1 MGYEHWHSKGA
12 ENSLIQSLI
21 LWGEM
26 CKWGTKITSLMSK
39 SENKVEILE
48 PGVFPRTEEH
58 RYFIW
63 KTAERSHLIW
73 CSSSACSCPTLQR
86 WVMLHR
92 KAPGACCVKS
102 CFSGTRLS
110 FFANSKAAE
119 IFHGFRNPRYSEIK
133 LFVATQHWPISLHN
147 LTGATCSGLL
157 SGERILLLDSFQPRL
172 SLLLHS
178 LWILCLQVYKYDFKV
193 KFKTKG
199 KSQCATFT
207 QIWDLVLL
215 TFELFLANCILFSNM
230 LLLHGRKLH

>member
-1 MGYEHWHSKGA
+1 MGYEHWHGKGA

-39 SENKVEILE
+39 TENKVEILK

-92 KAPGACCVKS
+92 KAPGACCVKAVLAEQGYHS
-102 CFSGTRLS
+102 LPIAKLPR
-110 FFANSKAAE
+110 FFMV
-119 IFHGFRNPRYSEIK
+119 SEIQGTAK
-133 LFVATQHWPISLHN
+133 LSY
-147 LTGATCSGLL
+147 
-157 SGERILLLDSFQPRL
+157 L
-172 SLLLHS
+172 SLPNTGPFHS
-178 LWILCLQVYKYDFKV
+178 TTSQELPVLACCQG
-193 KFKTKG
+193 KG
-199 KSQCATFT
+199 YC
-207 QIWDLVLL
+207 
-215 TFELFLANCILFSNM
+215 C
-230 LLLHGRKLH
+230 